1 MNLEP
6 NNDLIGPNEEW
17 PYLNLLVDD
26 YLNIEDE
33 ILEFDFQFMWW
44 NIAANESISLLQKPM
59 ITNY

>member
-1 MNLEP
+1 MIGFYMIQQGQMNLEP

-33 ILEFDFQFMWW
+33 ILEFDFQFM
-44 NIAANESISLLQKPM
+44 
-59 ITNY
+59 

>member
-33 ILEFDFQFMWW
+33 ILEFDFQFM
-44 NIAANESISLLQKPM
+44 
-59 ITNY
+59 